1 MGPGGRGRIGGVNAA
16 PQPSASPVPPSPLRR
31 LARPLAALVA
41 VGLPTLYVAAVDP
54 NTPGHYPT
62 CPVLSATGW
71 WCPGCGGLRAVHAL
85 THGDLTAAVH
95 DNLLVVVLAVVAAV
109 LWVGWLWAAL
119 TGAKAPRIGFGAA
132 RTVLLLLVLG
142 LFMVLRNL
150 PAGAG
155 LAPPVV

>member
-1 MGPGGRGRIGGVNAA
+1 MNAA
-16 PQPSASPVPPSPLRR
+16 PQPAVPPARSSPLRR
-31 LARPLAALVA
+31 LVRPLAALAA

-54 NTPGHYPT
+54 NTPGHYPV

-85 THGDLTAAVH
+85 THGDLSAAVH
-95 DNLLVVVLAVVAAV
+95 DNLLVVLLAVVAAV
-109 LWVGWLWAAL
+109 LWTGWLWAAL
-119 TGAKAPRIGFGAA
+119 TGAKATGIRFGAA
-132 RTVLLLLVLG
+132 RAVLLVLVLG

-150 PAGAG
+150 PVGAG

>member
-1 MGPGGRGRIGGVNAA
+1 VNAA
-16 PQPSASPVPPSPLRR
+16 PQPSAPPVPPSPLRQ
-31 LARPLAALVA
+31 LVRPLAALTAVA
-41 VGLPTLYVAAVDP
+41 LPTLYVAAVNP

-85 THGDLTAAVH
+85 GHGELTAAVH
-95 DNLLVVVLAVVAAV
+95 DNLLVVVLVVVGAV

-119 TGAKAPRIGFGAA
+119 TGGRAPRIGFGGA
-132 RTVLLLLVLG
+132 RTVLLVLVLA

-150 PAGAG
+150 PAGAA